1 MELYVDDMLVKSLKT
16 KDHVKHLDIIFQ
28 ILKRNKM
35 MLNLLSRY
43 LVLPS
48 EKFLGYM
55 VNQRGIKANFEK
67 IKTLIEMRY
76 SKKA

>member
-1 MELYVDDMLVKSLKT
+1 MELYVDDMLVKSLKR